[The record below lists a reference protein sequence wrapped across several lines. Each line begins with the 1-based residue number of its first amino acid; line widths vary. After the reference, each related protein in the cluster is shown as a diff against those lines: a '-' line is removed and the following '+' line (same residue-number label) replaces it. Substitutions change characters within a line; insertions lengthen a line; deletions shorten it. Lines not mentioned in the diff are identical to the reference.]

1 MSDEKVLVDRDDL
14 RAVLPTMK
22 APDPYFQPA
31 EHDEWLA
38 AFKRVQATL
47 DAGVPVQQ
55 DKPDA
60 MPAFP
65 SPTSN
70 PCDCGRPGDHR
81 PSCARFQPVIH
92 SGPVPVQQEP
102 GTYAGF
108 NVIADDRMPADVVA
122 AVSSPVEGEGEELTE
137 VQQEPEDAGRR
148 LMRSTQRD
156 QREAY
161 RAGKRGVTLNACGF
175 TPAAHSSDEL
185 RDRIAEAL
193 WRHDAQID
201 FPQVGWAC
209 EATTYEKTIRRKEA
223 DAVLAVLREEG
234 LLP

>member
-1 MSDEKVLVDRDDL
+1 MRRTREVCACEAYPPGHETGMVVCWKCAQAVVRVVDDGIGPELVRSWCAHAAGYCICSRWDARPCPVHYPSAARPGLREGTSMSDERVLVDRDDL

-60 MPAFP
+60 MPA
-65 SPTSN
+65 
-70 PCDCGRPGDHR
+70 
-81 PSCARFQPVIH
+81 
-92 SGPVPVQQEP
+92 
-102 GTYAGF
+102 
-108 NVIADDRMPADVVA
+108 
-122 AVSSPVEGEGEELTE
+122 
-137 VQQEPEDAGRR
+137 
-148 LMRSTQRD
+148 
-156 QREAY
+156 
-161 RAGKRGVTLNACGF
+161 
-175 TPAAHSSDEL
+175 L

>member
-1 MSDEKVLVDRDDL
+1 MSDERVLVDRDDL

-47 DAGVPVQQ
+47 DAGVP
-55 DKPDA
+55 A
-60 MPAFP
+60 
-65 SPTSN
+65 
-70 PCDCGRPGDHR
+70 
-81 PSCARFQPVIH
+81 
-92 SGPVPVQQEP
+92 
-102 GTYAGF
+102 
-108 NVIADDRMPADVVA
+108 
-122 AVSSPVEGEGEELTE
+122 VEGEGEELTE

-161 RAGKRGVTLNACGF
+161 RAGKRGVTPNACGF